1 MFLILTLALLPLGL
15 VALFASLQAIRT
27 ADMERVSLL
36 KISVVQSA
44 RTLSSETSLDR
55 TALRIGIS
63 GSTRGRVDP
72 QQCERISMFIRSRTS
87 SDTIF
92 AIYNTAG
99 RRLCATAGASLDRFS
114 IPNRPDSRPMSL
126 LPEKDTLVARTTS
139 ADGSLVAL
147 IFYGRNYLNRI
158 ISPSSSTVRHQY
170 VLTQGE
176 KRLSVSGSAARQA
189 VGNLE
194 KVSAPVGPSD
204 ILLTLT
210 AYNPPK
216 TWARTLSL
224 FLPLLMWF
232 SAAAIG
238 WFVVNRLLIRPLV
251 LLRRAVAAYQPGV
264 PLKPLEKVRTPAQE
278 ITDLGETFRAISE
291 DVATHEVEMS
301 ESLVRQR
308 KLTRE
313 VHHRVKNNLQII
325 ASLINLHSRSAVT
338 PDAAD
343 AYASIQRRVDALSVV
358 HRNHFAEMEENR
370 GVGIRALVSELAA
383 GLRASGTDGG
393 ARLTIQIDSAD
404 LHVSQ
409 DIAVPVAFL
418 VTELVELA
426 MLCDPAATIRITVH
440 LKDDEP
446 GRAQISVASLALSTT
461 PVLQSRLEGRFDR
474 VLTGLSRQLRA
485 PLRRDEEEGIFCID
499 IPIMD

>member
-1 MFLILTLALLPLGL
+1 MADVSDAAPQERSIVFAPFRSTGVKMFLILTLALLPLGL

-87 SDTIF
+87 SDTVF

-126 LPEKDTLVARTTS
+126 LPEKNTLVARTTS

-301 ESLVRQR
+301 ESLIRQR

-343 AYASIQRRVDALSVV
+343 A
-358 HRNHFAEMEENR
+358 FA
-370 GVGIRALVSELAA
+370 
-383 GLRASGTDGG
+383 
-393 ARLTIQIDSAD
+393 
-404 LHVSQ
+404 
-409 DIAVPVAFL
+409 
-418 VTELVELA
+418 
-426 MLCDPAATIRITVH
+426 
-440 LKDDEP
+440 
-446 GRAQISVASLALSTT
+446 
-461 PVLQSRLEGRFDR
+461 
-474 VLTGLSRQLRA
+474 
-485 PLRRDEEEGIFCID
+485 RDT
-499 IPIMD
+499 